1 MSDPEKQSR
10 DVIMVTIAWAQF
22 LAMAAV
28 IDKADM
34 RNLRSAGER
43 VLSSPWLW
51 QWDWTKVSGVAVAQ
65 CFSDLFARCSGIR
78 AKFKW

>member
-43 VLSSPWLW
+43 VLSSPLAM
-51 QWDWTKVSGVAVAQ
+51 AVGLDESWRGGRRSM
-65 CFSDLFARCSGIR
+65 F
-78 AKFKW
+78 